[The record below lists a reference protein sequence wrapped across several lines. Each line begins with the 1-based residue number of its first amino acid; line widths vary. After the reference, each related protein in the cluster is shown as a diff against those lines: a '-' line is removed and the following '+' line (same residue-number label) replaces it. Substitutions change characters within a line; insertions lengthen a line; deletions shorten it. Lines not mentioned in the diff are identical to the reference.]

1 MNIIAIKG
9 RLVRDP
15 EIRQTQSGV
24 SVTNITVAVD
34 RSYSAGGE
42 KQTDF
47 FDCVFWRQGAEF
59 VSKYFKK
66 GKEIIVT
73 GEMQSRKWQDK
84 EGNNRLVLLELSP
97 EKENAEIV
105 HWHYIDDKGLEKI
118 KRQAEREDGQLLIL
132 PSDKEEVG
140 ALSNLTNVCCKD
152 TTFSGIPTH

>member
-1 MNIIAIKG
+1 MNFIAIHG

-24 SVTNITVAVD
+24 SVTTITVAVD

-42 KQTDF
+42 KQADF

-73 GEMQSRKWQDK
+73 GEMQSRKWADK
-84 EGNNRLVLLELSP
+84 EGNNRISWEIQNAHAEFCGGKNDSSAPADAPVSDFAVLD
-97 EKENAEIV
+97 A
-105 HWHYIDDKGLEKI
+105 DDSS
-118 KRQAEREDGQLLIL
+118 L
-132 PSDKEEVG
+132 P
-140 ALSNLTNVCCKD
+140 
-152 TTFSGIPTH
+152 F

>member
-15 EIRQTQSGV
+15 EVKKTSNGI
-24 SVTNITVAVD
+24 SVCTITVAVD
-34 RSYSAGGE
+34 RAYSGGGE

-59 VSKYFKK
+59 VNKYFSK

-84 EGNNRLVLLELSP
+84 DGNNRVSWEIQNAHAEFCGGKSDNGATPTNIVDPANDFAVLDNS
-97 EKENAEIV
+97 A
-105 HWHYIDDKGLEKI
+105 D
-118 KRQAEREDGQLLIL
+118 
-132 PSDKEEVG
+132 
-140 ALSNLTNVCCKD
+140 
-152 TTFSGIPTH
+152 IPF

>member
-34 RSYSAGGE
+34 RSYSEGGE

-84 EGNNRLVLLELSP
+84 DGNNRISWEIQNAHVEFCGG
-97 EKENAEIV
+97 KGENTQQGKPNVSDYSAV
-105 HWHYIDDKGLEKI
+105 DDSS
-118 KRQAEREDGQLLIL
+118 ED
-132 PSDKEEVG
+132 
-140 ALSNLTNVCCKD
+140 
-152 TTFSGIPTH
+152 IPF

>member
-84 EGNNRLVLLELSP
+84 EGNNRISWEIQNAHAEFCGGKGENTQQ
-97 EKENAEIV
+97 EKQNVSDYAV
-105 HWHYIDDKGLEKI
+105 VDDSS
-118 KRQAEREDGQLLIL
+118 ED
-132 PSDKEEVG
+132 
-140 ALSNLTNVCCKD
+140 
-152 TTFSGIPTH
+152 IPF

>member
-9 RLVRDP
+9 LLVRDP

-73 GEMQSRKWQDK
+73 GEMQSQKWQDK
-84 EGNNRLVLLELSP
+84 DGNNRISWEIQNARAEFCGGKSDNCAVNTTVTNSN
-97 EKENAEIV
+97 ENDFSVIENS
-105 HWHYIDDKGLEKI
+105 DD
-118 KRQAEREDGQLLIL
+118 
-132 PSDKEEVG
+132 
-140 ALSNLTNVCCKD
+140 
-152 TTFSGIPTH
+152 IPF

>member
-15 EIRQTQSGV
+15 EIRQTQSGI

-84 EGNNRLVLLELSP
+84 EGNNRISWEIQNAHAEFCGGKGENTQQ
-97 EKENAEIV
+97 EKQNVSDYAVVDDSAE
-105 HWHYIDDKGLEKI
+105 D
-118 KRQAEREDGQLLIL
+118 
-132 PSDKEEVG
+132 
-140 ALSNLTNVCCKD
+140 
-152 TTFSGIPTH
+152 IPF

>member
-24 SVTNITVAVD
+24 PVTNITVAVD

-84 EGNNRLVLLELSP
+84 EGNNRISWEIQNAHAEFCGGKGENTQQ
-97 EKENAEIV
+97 EKQNVSDYSAV
-105 HWHYIDDKGLEKI
+105 DDSS
-118 KRQAEREDGQLLIL
+118 ED
-132 PSDKEEVG
+132 
-140 ALSNLTNVCCKD
+140 
-152 TTFSGIPTH
+152 IPF

>member
-1 MNIIAIKG
+1 MNFIAIHG

-47 FDCVFWRQGAEF
+47 FDCVFWRQSAEF
-59 VSKYFKK
+59 VSKYFSK
-66 GKEIIVT
+66 GKEIIVH

-84 EGNNRLVLLELSP
+84 DGNNRISWEIQNCHAEFCGSAKASDSTQNTTVQPAVNFSPLE
-97 EKENAEIV
+97 
-105 HWHYIDDKGLEKI
+105 DDGTP
-118 KRQAEREDGQLLIL
+118 L
-132 PSDKEEVG
+132 P
-140 ALSNLTNVCCKD
+140 
-152 TTFSGIPTH
+152 F

>member
-73 GEMQSRKWQDK
+73 GEMQSQKWQDK
-84 EGNNRLVLLELSP
+84 DGNNRISWEIQ
-97 EKENAEIV
+97 NAHAEFCGGKSDNSAPTEHASDFAV
-105 HWHYIDDKGLEKI
+105 IDDI
-118 KRQAEREDGQLLIL
+118 SSDL
-132 PSDKEEVG
+132 P
-140 ALSNLTNVCCKD
+140 
-152 TTFSGIPTH
+152 F

>member
-84 EGNNRLVLLELSP
+84 EGNNRISWEIQ
-97 EKENAEIV
+97 NARAEFCGGKSDNSAHDDPV
-105 HWHYIDDKGLEKI
+105 SDFHEIDDT
-118 KRQAEREDGQLLIL
+118 DSSL
-132 PSDKEEVG
+132 P
-140 ALSNLTNVCCKD
+140 
-152 TTFSGIPTH
+152 F

>member
-84 EGNNRLVLLELSP
+84 DGNNRISWEIQNAHAEFCGGKGENTQQ
-97 EKENAEIV
+97 EKQNVSDYSVVDDSAE
-105 HWHYIDDKGLEKI
+105 D
-118 KRQAEREDGQLLIL
+118 
-132 PSDKEEVG
+132 
-140 ALSNLTNVCCKD
+140 
-152 TTFSGIPTH
+152 IPF

>member
-47 FDCVFWRQGAEF
+47 FDCVFWRQGADF
-59 VSKYFKK
+59 VGKYFKK

-84 EGNNRLVLLELSP
+84 DGNNRISWEIQNAHAEFCGGKSENSAPAEPSSGFAEL
-97 EKENAEIV
+97 
-105 HWHYIDDKGLEKI
+105 DDTDI
-118 KRQAEREDGQLLIL
+118 SL
-132 PSDKEEVG
+132 P
-140 ALSNLTNVCCKD
+140 
-152 TTFSGIPTH
+152 F

>member
-47 FDCVFWRQGAEF
+47 FDCVLWRQGAEF
-59 VSKYFKK
+59 VGKYFKK

-84 EGNNRLVLLELSP
+84 EGNNRISWEIQNAHAEFCGGKGENTQQ
-97 EKENAEIV
+97 EKQNVSDYSVVDDSAE
-105 HWHYIDDKGLEKI
+105 D
-118 KRQAEREDGQLLIL
+118 
-132 PSDKEEVG
+132 
-140 ALSNLTNVCCKD
+140 
-152 TTFSGIPTH
+152 IPF

>member
-47 FDCVFWRQGAEF
+47 FDCVFWRQGADF
-59 VSKYFKK
+59 VGTYFKK

-84 EGNNRLVLLELSP
+84 EGNNRISWEIQNAHAEFCGGKGENTQQ
-97 EKENAEIV
+97 EKQNVSDYAVVDDSAE
-105 HWHYIDDKGLEKI
+105 D
-118 KRQAEREDGQLLIL
+118 
-132 PSDKEEVG
+132 
-140 ALSNLTNVCCKD
+140 
-152 TTFSGIPTH
+152 IPF